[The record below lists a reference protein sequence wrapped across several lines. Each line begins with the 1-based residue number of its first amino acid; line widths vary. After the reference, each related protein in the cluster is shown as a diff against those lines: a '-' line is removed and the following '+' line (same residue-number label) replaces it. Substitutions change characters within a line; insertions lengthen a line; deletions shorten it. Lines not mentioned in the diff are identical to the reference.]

1 MSQVAFLLVQF
12 ITVKFSRNK
21 CAWRKKYPWVVFYLF
36 FRQTDQDKEARW
48 RTELIQRKKENWPE
62 VIKYRKERKPEKW
75 GEKKGKK

>member
-1 MSQVAFLLVQF
+1 MQF

-36 FRQTDQDKEARW
+36 YRQTDQDKEARW

-62 VIKYRKERKPEKW
+62 VIKYRKERKSEKW
-75 GEKKGKK
+75 GEKKGEKNNI